1 MILIFV
7 LVMVLVLVN
16 GFSLDNNINFVSGTG
31 FVSATVVSLSIFV
44 GNDTCLLIILEMVVG
59 LLPILLVA
67 LM

>member
-1 MILIFV
+1 MILIFA